1 MGIKLR
7 QTAVGAVTQE
17 RPAPWKS
24 AARRAALL
32 IALSV
37 GAIFIGAASWIRR
50 TFGPISVDQMLM
62 HLPGAGGAETTGAE
76 TGYISTFVWQA
87 LVLPVG
93 IALAVFLAA
102 IALGRRRPRDYA
114 VPPSHSAIRRA
125 LAAGAAR
132 VRLRRWAP
140 TALSLATLVVG
151 AAIFVQAV
159 SLPQYIRSLTTDL
172 SMDDYYVSP
181 ESDGQLLA
189 LEQTSSGAPK
199 NVVVIFLESIETSL
213 ADEELFEENMLA
225 PVEQVTTDWASI
237 PELEQYPG
245 GGWTMAGIVGTECG
259 VPLRGAGVGENDI
272 NSNEIGSEAASYLP
286 GATCLGD
293 VLSDA
298 GYTNVFLGGADAQF
312 ASKENFLRSHG
323 YDEVKDLRYW
333 EKSGETE
340 FGTWGLS
347 DRALMEQAKAEVT
360 RLHNAGQPF
369 NLTMLTLD
377 SHEPA
382 HLFDYCP
389 LTTDVEMTSVFRC
402 SMEQVAGFVSYLEE
416 MGYLEDTVVV
426 LSGDH
431 PKMLAEGGD
440 FWNELAGKPDRTL
453 FNRIWSPEGVNIAR
467 DRADQLSMFG
477 TTLDLLGLGR
487 SDGRAGVGVSVQVD
501 SHDSSEASMLALTQE
516 RYVEMVESRS
526 AGLYRK
532 LWDPR
537 SGPDIEAHG

>member
-7 QTAVGAVTQE
+7 QTAYSAVTEERRPRWQVAVRTTLVALGAGIGAV
-17 RPAPWKS
+17 
-24 AARRAALL
+24 L
-32 IALSV
+32 IGV
-37 GAIFIGAASWIRR
+37 AIWIRR

-76 TGYISTFVWQA
+76 SGYISSFVWQA
-87 LVLPVG
+87 ILIP
-93 IALAVFLAA
+93 LAIVLAA
-102 IALGRRRPRDYA
+102 FLLVKALRRRKRRDYA
-114 VPPSHSAIRRA
+114 VPPKRSALGRVFSTG
-125 LAAGAAR
+125 AAGAR
-132 VRLRRWAP
+132 IHRWTP
-140 TALSLATLVVG
+140 TALSLATLAVG
-151 AAIFVQAV
+151 AAVFVQAV
-159 SLPQYIRSLTTDL
+159 GLPQYIRSLTTDL
-172 SMDDYYVSP
+172 SMADYFAEP
-181 ESDGQLLA
+181 EIDAQQLA
-189 LEQTSSGAPK
+189 VTQSATGVPK
-199 NVVVIFLESIETSL
+199 NLVVIFLESMETSL
-213 ADEELFEENMLA
+213 GDDELFEANMLA
-225 PVEQVTTDWASI
+225 PVEQVTDGWESI
-237 PELEQYPG
+237 PALEEYPG

-272 NSNEIGSEAASYLP
+272 NSNEIGAEAAAYLP

-293 VLSDA
+293 VLSEA
-298 GYTNVFLGGADAQF
+298 GYTNIFLGGADAQF
-312 ASKENFLRSHG
+312 ASKESFLRSHG

-347 DRALMEQAKAEVT
+347 DRALMEQAKDEVT
-360 RLHNAGQPF
+360 RLHNSGQPF

-382 HLFDYCP
+382 HLYDYCP

-402 SMEQVAGFVSYLEE
+402 SMEQVAGFVGYLEE

-426 LSGDH
+426 LTGDH

-440 FWNELAGKPDRTL
+440 FWEELAGNQDRTL
-453 FNRIWSPEGVNIAR
+453 FNRLWSPDGVTIAR
-467 DRADQLSMFG
+467 ERTDQLSMYA

-487 SDGRAGVGVSVQVD
+487 SDNRAGIGVSVQAKSVEPVEG
-501 SHDSSEASMLALTQE
+501 SVLALSRD

-526 AGLYRK
+526 AALYRK

-537 SGPDIEAHG
+537 SGPAVEAHG